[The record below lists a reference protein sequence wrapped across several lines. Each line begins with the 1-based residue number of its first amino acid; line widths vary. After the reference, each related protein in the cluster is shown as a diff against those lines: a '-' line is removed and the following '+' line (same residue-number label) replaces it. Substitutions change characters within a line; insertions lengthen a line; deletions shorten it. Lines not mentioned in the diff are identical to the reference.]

1 MTTPTETQQT
11 WAAHGPAGAVGSI
24 QRRGDDFYVSLR
36 KEDARR
42 GPYASL
48 DVAKRALHAAL
59 GPGAERPRFTE
70 H

>member
-1 MTTPTETQQT
+1 MSTPIEIEQT

-24 QRRGDDFYVSLR
+24 QRSGDDFYVSLPG
-36 KEDARR
+36 EDARR
-42 GPYASL
+42 GPYESL

-59 GPGAERPRFTE
+59 GPGAERPEFTE